1 MLKDK
6 NEDDWI
12 GFCSY
17 RELWGD
23 KKNIVDKHSTR
34 SLLKSLPDEWNNY
47 ETIIGEPFK
56 LKKPGISKILKYGK
70 LALMRN
76 FQRNTQS

>member
-6 NEDDWI
+6 KENDWI

-23 KKNIVDKHSTR
+23 KKNLADKHSIKY
-34 SLLKSLPDEWNNY
+34 LLKSLPDEWNDY

-56 LKKPGISKILKYGK
+56 LKK
-70 LALMRN
+70 
-76 FQRNTQS
+76 T